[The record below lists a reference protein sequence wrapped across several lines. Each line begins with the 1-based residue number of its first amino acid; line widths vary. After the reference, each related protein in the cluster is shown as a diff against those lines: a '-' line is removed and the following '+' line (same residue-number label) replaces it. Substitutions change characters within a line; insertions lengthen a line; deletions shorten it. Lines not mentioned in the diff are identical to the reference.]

1 MRDGYFALVVPDTDS
16 FPVRDASTML
26 TEPPPDPQ
34 AIPGALVPAVP
45 PVPAAPVP
53 SFLVGSNQVRLLR
66 DGVVAHAAMLAA
78 IREAQREILLEM
90 YWIGRDHVGR
100 RFRDALVERALSGV
114 AVRVI
119 YDAIGS
125 YGLPGAFWTPLLAAG
140 GEVRE
145 FSSLAP
151 WRRDFRLSRLRQ
163 RDHRKNLVVDEEIAF
178 VGGINL
184 GDEWAPEKG
193 PGWRDDA
200 LEVRGEAAS
209 GVREAF
215 CRVWMDLAGGAPD
228 ARLARREA
236 ASLGPVDPRVRVLT
250 NRIVGRPDRAIRRV
264 YLREIREARR
274 SIALASAYFLPGPAF
289 LLALRQAARRGVRV
303 RVLVPARADVWLVT
317 LAATSIIGRLLADGV
332 EVRAYGGRV
341 LHSKTAVFDERIV
354 LVGSHNLDTMSWK
367 FNLECDVRVEDE
379 AFAAHAAR
387 SFDQDCADATALSL
401 AGWRSRPWLLRL
413 LAWVVA
419 LFRSFL

>member
-1 MRDGYFALVVPDTDS
+1 MS
-16 FPVRDASTML
+16 DATTVQTEL
-26 TEPPPDPQ
+26 TPGAQ
-34 AIPGALVPAVP
+34 AIPGAVVPAVAP
-45 PVPAAPVP
+45 LVALPAP
-53 SFLVGSNQVRLLR
+53 SFPVGANQVRLLR
-66 DGVVAHAAMLAA
+66 DGIVAHAAMLAA
-78 IREAQREILLEM
+78 IREARREIFLEM
-90 YWIGRDHVGR
+90 YWIGLDHVGM
-100 RFRDALVERALSGV
+100 RFRDALVERAAAGV
-114 AVRVI
+114 DVRVI
-119 YDAIGS
+119 YDGIGS
-125 YGLPGAFWTPLLAAG
+125 YGLPGSFWSPLLAKG

-163 RDHRKNLVVDEEIAF
+163 RDHRKNLVVDGEVAF

-184 GDEWAPEKG
+184 GDAWAPEEG

-200 LEVRGEAAS
+200 LEVRGEAS
-209 GVREAF
+209 RGVRQAF
-215 CRVWMDLAGGAPD
+215 SRVWVDLGGLAPQKDLATQ
-228 ARLARREA
+228 EA
-236 ASLGPVDPRVRVLT
+236 GLSRPGDDPRVRVLT

-264 YLREIREARR
+264 YLDGIHEARA
-274 SIALASAYFLPGPAF
+274 SIAIASAYFLPGPVF

-332 EVRAYGGRV
+332 EVFAYGGRV

-354 LVGSHNLDTMSWK
+354 LVGSHNLDTLSWK
-367 FNLECDVRVEDE
+367 FNLECDVRVDDE

-387 SFDQDCADATALSL
+387 SFDQDCADATQLSL
-401 AGWRSRPWLLRL
+401 AGWRSRPRGLRL